1 MIIEWWFTSW
11 VTSIIAYVVGF
22 VIMLVLA
29 STVAP
34 WIAKRVSNRFSLKT
48 SMVILGGI
56 TIIAGISGIAITGFI
71 LAEFL
76 GAELTSSLILWM
88 VVFVIVMNFIT
99 YLLSPYLI
107 NLMYGARRDEQLQKV
122 VNEVAS
128 KLGIKNPPK
137 AVVVRGPPNAFAY
150 GNFLTGRYVA
160 VTTEMLNL
168 VDENELKAVV
178 GHELG
183 HHIHRD
189 NAIMLFMGIIP
200 SVLYFLGVTL
210 IRIGILSSVARLSRD
225 RESRG
230 GGGIFFILAGFIAII
245 VSFIVQIIVLAFS
258 RLREYYADSAGAM
271 ATSPRAMQRALA
283 RLHIYYSRFNI
294 AREFVANSKMKTLFL
309 YALTETITNP
319 FYSYSRGF
327 KDSSTVD
334 IDSVID
340 ELKRQDTGGVQE
352 FLSSHPP
359 IPKRIRFLD
368 SITGPAQ

>member
-1 MIIEWWFTSW
+1 MIFEWLFASW
-11 VTSIIAYVVGF
+11 IASIIVYIIGF
-22 VIMLVLA
+22 IVMLTLA

-34 WIAKRVSNRFSLKT
+34 WVAKRVSNRFSLKA
-48 SMVILGGI
+48 SIAILGGI
-56 TIIAGISGIAITGFI
+56 TIVAGIAGIAITGFI
-71 LAEFL
+71 IAEFL
-76 GAELTSSLILWM
+76 GAELTSSLLLWL
-88 VVFVIVMNFIT
+88 VVFVVIMNFIT
-99 YLLSPYLI
+99 YLISPYLI
-107 NLMYGARRDEQLQKV
+107 NLMYGARRDEQLQKI

-128 KLGIKNPPK
+128 KLGLKNPPK

-200 SVLYFLGVTL
+200 SILYFLGVTL
-210 IRIGILSSVARLSRD
+210 IRIGIFSSVARLSRD
-225 RESRG
+225 RENRG
-230 GGGIFFILAGFIAII
+230 GGGIFFILAGLIAVI
-245 VSFIVQIIVLAFS
+245 VSFIIQILVLAFS
-258 RLREYYADSAGAM
+258 RLREYYADSAGAI
-271 ATSPRAMQRALA
+271 ATSPRSMQRALA
-283 RLHIYYSRFNI
+283 RLHVYYSRFNI

-309 YALTETITNP
+309 YALTETMANP
-319 FYSYSRGF
+319 FYSYRSGIS
-327 KDSSTVD
+327 DPDLAD

-340 ELKRQDTGGVQE
+340 RLKREDTAGMIE

-368 SITGPAQ
+368 PLTGSTR